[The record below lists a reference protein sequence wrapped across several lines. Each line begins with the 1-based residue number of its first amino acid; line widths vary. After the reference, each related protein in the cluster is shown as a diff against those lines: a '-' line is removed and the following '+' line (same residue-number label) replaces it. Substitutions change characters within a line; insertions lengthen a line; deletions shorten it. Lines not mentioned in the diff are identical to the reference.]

1 MKTKPRK
8 QTRNMVADNR
18 PDYSWHITPED
29 VREFIASNT
38 RTHADT
44 MKFLH
49 RVGLRIRKDGS
60 TYVVP
65 I

>member
-1 MKTKPRK
+1 MKTKQRK
-8 QTRNMVADNR
+8 QARTTAAGSRADN
-18 PDYSWHITPED
+18 SCHITVED
-29 VREFIASNT
+29 VRTFISSNT

-65 I
+65 V

>member
-1 MKTKPRK
+1 MNTKQKRSRK
-8 QTRNMVADNR
+8 SPVAIRTDGSLR
-18 PDYSWHITPED
+18 ITVDD
-29 VREFIASNT
+29 VRDYFARNT

>member
-1 MKTKPRK
+1 MNTKQKRSRK
-8 QTRNMVADNR
+8 STVSIRTDGSFR
-18 PDYSWHITPED
+18 ITPED

>member
-1 MKTKPRK
+1 MKTKPLK
-8 QTRNMVADNR
+8 QTRRTVSDNR

>member
-1 MKTKPRK
+1 MNMKHKRSRK
-8 QTRNMVADNR
+8 STVAIRTDGSLR
-18 PDYSWHITPED
+18 ITVDD
-29 VREFIASNT
+29 VRDYFARNT
-38 RTHADT
+38 WTHADT